1 MFAGHGR
8 SFEAYYKGV
17 TQVADVGLFGAGI
30 YIPALFVPLL
40 LTAHMLAFMLLLK
53 SSDVV
58 VQKGNSMALKGFA
71 ARVSARSE

>member
-1 MFAGHGR
+1 
-8 SFEAYYKGV
+8 
-17 TQVADVGLFGAGI
+17 VGLFGTGI

-58 VQKGNSMALKGFA
+58 VQKGNSMALKDLPHEFQHGP
-71 ARVSARSE
+71 SETR